1 MIIFLPADSV
11 LLDNTLVAQNEEIEP
26 VLYTLDELKKQMN
39 DSLEVHKILKI
50 HGYSE
55 KSAPLY
61 LGYLKRNKKG
71 RNEVL
76 NELEAMKR
84 YGFSGNIS
92 SAKHL
97 GG

>member
-1 MIIFLPADSV
+1 MIIFLPANSV
-11 LLDNTLVAQNEEIEP
+11 LLDITLVAQNEEIEP
-26 VLYTLDELKKQMN
+26 VLYTIDELRKPMN
-39 DSLEVHKILKI
+39 EVLEVHKVLKI

-76 NELEAMKR
+76 NELEAMKK
-84 YGFSGNIS
+84 YGFSGNVS
-92 SAKHL
+92 GAKHL